1 VLFRVA
7 IARCLRVTVVRSRV
21 RAARLVCASL
31 RVVRARTLVDSR
43 VSRAVVRVISRAAVL
58 LRERRRVS
66 FVGVARH
73 FCAIINCS
81 RL

>member
-1 VLFRVA
+1 MA
-7 IARCLRVTVVRSRV
+7 IARCLRVAVVRSRV
-21 RAARLVCASL
+21 RAAHLAHALLCA
-31 RVVRARTLVDSR
+31 VRARTLVDSH
-43 VSRAVVRVISRAAVL
+43 VSRAVVRVISRATVL
-58 LRERRRVS
+58 LREHRHVS

>member
-1 VLFRVA
+1 MA
-7 IARCLRVTVVRSRV
+7 IARCLRVAVVRSRV
-21 RAARLVCASL
+21 RAARLARAWL
-31 RVVRARTLVDSR
+31 RAIRARTLVDSL
-43 VSRAVVRVISRAAVL
+43 VSRVVVRVISPAAVL
-58 LRERRRVS
+58 LCERRRVS

>member
-1 VLFRVA
+1 VLFRVK
-7 IARCLRVTVVRSRV
+7 IARCLRVVVVRSCV
-21 RAARLVCASL
+21 RTARLARTLL
-31 RVVRARTLVDSR
+31 RAVRARTLVDSR
-43 VSRAVVRVISRAAVL
+43 VSRAVVCVISRAAVL

-66 FVGVARH
+66 FAGVARH

>member
-1 VLFRVA
+1 VLLRVA
-7 IARCLRVTVVRSRV
+7 IARCLRVAVVRSRV
-21 RAARLVCASL
+21 RAAHLARALL
-31 RVVRARTLVDSR
+31 RVVRACTLVDSR
-43 VSRAVVRVISRAAVL
+43 VSRAVVCVISRAAVL

-66 FVGVARH
+66 FAGVARH